1 MENMEWN
8 KIRRQSLFKVL
19 PPKLLPVTKNFPT
32 PSEFLLRNNLSDR
45 IDNIE
50 MSQKVLQPI
59 PILVT
64 TKIQKTSKDFKKS
77 WKSKQGVRQKQPN
90 NMLQQPPKTTTVVWM
105 IAISQDKLICNKV
118 GTATISKFQQEIIAI
133 LKRDIRN
140 FRGGNL

>member
-64 TKIQKTSKDFKKS
+64 TKIQKTSKDFQKILEIKTRGTTVTA
-77 WKSKQGVRQKQPN
+77 KQYVA
-90 NMLQQPPKTTTVVWM
+90 TTTKNNDSGM
-105 IAISQDKLICNKV
+105 NDCNI
-118 GTATISKFQQEIIAI
+118 T
-133 LKRDIRN
+133 R
-140 FRGGNL
+140 